1 MKEKNDIKNRWELT
15 NILAAWKSGKSK
27 LILSDVVKY
36 IENKY
41 AKSKKMKNKK
51 IEIKENCIETFNAIE
66 YFESFRM
73 KELLKEDQFYIKHLI
88 KHIKYLENER
98 KK

>member
-1 MKEKNDIKNRWELT
+1 M
-15 NILAAWKSGKSK
+15 
-27 LILSDVVKY
+27 
-36 IENKY
+36 
-41 AKSKKMKNKK
+41 KSKKIK
-51 IEIKENCIETFNAIE
+51 IIENCIETFNAIE

-98 KK
+98 EK

>member
-1 MKEKNDIKNRWELT
+1 MQNQ
-15 NILAAWKSGKSK
+15 
-27 LILSDVVKY
+27 
-36 IENKY
+36 
-41 AKSKKMKNKK
+41 KKMKNKK
-51 IEIKENCIETFNAIE
+51 IEIIENCIETFNAIE